1 MAPCLTS
8 RHDGTKLW
16 WDQGLQ
22 GQWHAM
28 AKSHGTT
35 GVDRDFTALLALH
48 HVRSTFDIAALRQP
62 AVGADDG
69 DLGNSHPAQVQKRE
83 AWWTWWTMGFWWIL
97 WVLTFRTNLEILW
110 DSQIFHDLPTIFPS
124 NGTFKWCHG
133 ISLFV
138 ISRYSSMG
146 PQSRSAYLQ
155 TGRQCMK
162 WYPNVGCIWSGH
174 WFKISFQTGFAVIHK
189 MCPVLS
195 CGKLPKPRSRC
206 SVRSIWETRLTHRG
220 PEMLCHQG
228 WRNGD
233 DYIE

>member
-1 MAPCLTS
+1 MAQSFGGMTRAS
-8 RHDGTKLW
+8 R
-16 WDQGLQ
+16 
-22 GQWHAM
+22 AM
-28 AKSHGTT
+28 ACHGEVRHGTT

-69 DLGNSHPAQVQKRE
+69 DLGNSQPAQVPLETGSMMNLMNR
-83 AWWTWWTMGFWWIL
+83 GIL
-97 WVLTFRTNLEILW
+97 WVLTFRTNRPR
-110 DSQIFHDLPTIFPS
+110 DSMRFSNFPWPSMIFPS
-124 NGTFKWCHG
+124 SGTFKWCHG
-133 ISLFV
+133 ILLFV

-146 PQSRSAYLQ
+146 PQRRSAYLQ

-189 MCPVLS
+189 MRPVLS

-206 SVRSIWETRLTHRG
+206 SLRSIWETRLGRVTHRG